1 MLKRLHIRLPAL
13 LLFFLVSGL
22 VGLALFLPRL
32 IDVNAY
38 RDDIIT
44 SLRHELN
51 REVSFGRGAF
61 SMKFGPTFTFD
72 NLAVREKG
80 GGDFLTAKRIS
91 VHLALLPLLEK
102 RIVLRTVVVEGADL
116 RLERD
121 AAGRLNIDDLL
132 APRPGAYKLQL
143 RKVQVNGGVL
153 RWRDR
158 SVAKDGFQAE
168 ARISTL
174 LLSGIRPG

>member
-13 LLFFLVSGL
+13 LLLFLVSGL

-38 RDDIIT
+38 RDDIII

-102 RIVLRTVVVEGADL
+102 RVVLRTVVVEGADL

-132 APRPGAYKLQL
+132 APQGLGWKARTQKELALMEDMIPLFRKFAKGREISGLSAYEQ
-143 RKVQVNGGVL
+143 
-153 RWRDR
+153 
-158 SVAKDGFQAE
+158 
-168 ARISTL
+168 
-174 LLSGIRPG
+174 